1 MKPRNWAKY
10 IWIALA
16 VLEALAML
24 ADLIGGQD
32 PYRHQVMMMLAL
44 LFDSVNDLKE
54 EQQWKKRYS
63 TSLRI

>member
-24 ADLIGGQD
+24 DDLIGAKTRTGT
-32 PYRHQVMMMLAL
+32 
-44 LFDSVNDLKE
+44 K
-54 EQQWKKRYS
+54 
-63 TSLRI
+63 

>member
-32 PYRHQVMMMLAL
+32 PYRHQVLAMLAML
-44 LFDSVNDLKE
+44 LALACDSKE
-54 EQQWKKRYS
+54 A
-63 TSLRI
+63 

>member
-32 PYRHQVMMMLAL
+32 PYRHQVLMMLAL
-44 LFDSVNDLKE
+44 LLAFASDFKE
-54 EQQWKKRYS
+54 AQ
-63 TSLRI
+63 

>member
-1 MKPRNWAKY
+1 MKRRNWAEY

-32 PYRHQVMMMLAL
+32 PYRHQVLAMLAL
-44 LFDSVNDLKE
+44 LLALAIDLKE
-54 EQQWKKRYS
+54 AQ
-63 TSLRI
+63 

>member
-10 IWIALA
+10 NWIALA

-32 PYRHQVMMMLAL
+32 PYRHQVMMMLSL
-44 LFDSVNDLKE
+44 LFAFASGFNE
-54 EQQWKKRYS
+54 AQ
-63 TSLRI
+63 

>member
-32 PYRHQVMMMLAL
+32 PYRHQGSIPSTTLRR
-44 LFDSVNDLKE
+44 SSNGKNDIP
-54 EQQWKKRYS
+54 
-63 TSLRI
+63 LR

>member
-44 LFDSVNDLKE
+44 LLAFASDFKE
-54 EQQWKKRYS
+54 AQ
-63 TSLRI
+63 